1 MTFDRVIA
9 SLAIPDDARVDRR
22 VPKKLLIEQ
31 GAPTAADKRQIQD
44 GVEEISWVA
53 ALKPTNIAVPAF
65 RDDIR
70 EYLEIAV
77 VTAAF
82 RASAK
87 PARLLELVHR
97 AIPYPLVLL
106 AAHGETLTF
115 SLAHKRWSQGE
126 RGKIV
131 IEDVYR
137 TIPFRPDTP
146 TAQEGSFL
154 TSLAISLLPSD
165 NLFALYQ
172 GWIDSVAALEASQIT
187 GRFAVPKSTD
197 QASVLR
203 ENLNI
208 HTDLQNRL
216 GVLRS
221 QAEKEKQMKRRVELN
236 LEIKRLENQLAAAK
250 ASL

>member
-22 VPKKLLIEQ
+22 VPKKLLVEQ

-97 AIPYPLVLL
+97 AIPYPLVLV
-106 AAHGETLTF
+106 AAHGETVTL

-137 TIPFRPDTP
+137 TLPFRPQTP
-146 TAQEGSFL
+146 TPQEASFL
-154 TSLAISLLPSD
+154 STLAVSRLPPE
-165 NLFALYQ
+165 NLFLLYQ
-172 GWIDSVAALEASQIT
+172 GWIDDVAALEASQIT
-187 GRFAVPKSTD
+187 GRFSPSHSRE
-197 QASVLR
+197 QASTLR
-203 ENLNI
+203 HNLNI
-208 HTDLQNRL
+208 HADLRAKL
-216 GVLRS
+216 GVLRA
-221 QAEKEKQMKRRVELN
+221 QAKKEKQIKRRVELN
-236 LEIKRLENQLAAAK
+236 LEIKRLESELAAAR
-250 ASL
+250 AAL